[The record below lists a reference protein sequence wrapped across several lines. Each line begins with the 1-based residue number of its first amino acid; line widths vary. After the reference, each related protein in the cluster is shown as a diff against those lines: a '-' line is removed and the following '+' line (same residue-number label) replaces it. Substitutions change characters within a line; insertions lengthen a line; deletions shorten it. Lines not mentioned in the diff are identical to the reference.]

1 MDAHG
6 QVAVDSTIT
15 LFSRRQFKAFLA
27 SEEEMKSSQAKKRS
41 RSSLNSLTL
50 DEQVALAIK
59 LSLGEG
65 SN

>member
-1 MDAHG
+1 
-6 QVAVDSTIT
+6 
-15 LFSRRQFKAFLA
+15 
-27 SEEEMKSSQAKKRS
+27 MKSSQAKKRS